1 MLKIPHH
8 YCRGYS
14 RIHLRNESL
23 SAMPLFGDFKVFP
36 VLATRSDEQCLLKQ
50 NSNNFLIFVRFCPV
64 NATHSTFLLGK
75 DFHMPKVT
83 APPLWGEFL
92 PYIHGQKKTGEIF
105 AWWTLGLWITGSR
118 SPLNAVQP
126 RTRIRIGNVMTSVTT
141 TEVRRRPPGR
151 IFMLEDCVAK
161 APRCH
166 SCHRSVKE
174 GSGKNPFT
182 WWFRPI
188 NPATQE
194 AKAGGLQ
201 RQCQASN

>member
-1 MLKIPHH
+1 MLRIPHR

-64 NATHSTFLLGK
+64 NATRSTFLLGK

-118 SPLNAVQP
+118 SPPQCSAAQNKNKNRKRDDLC
-126 RTRIRIGNVMTSVTT
+126 
-141 TEVRRRPPGR
+141 
-151 IFMLEDCVAK
+151 D
-161 APRCH
+161 H
-166 SCHRSVKE
+166 HRS
-174 GSGKNPFT
+174 
-182 WWFRPI
+182 
-188 NPATQE
+188 E
-194 AKAGGLQ
+194 AEAFWKDLHAGGLCGKSPQVSFLSQKRQ
-201 RQCQASN
+201 RRSWEESVYLVIQPYKPSYSGS